1 MIFVFVF
8 VAFILSWFF
17 IEITLLIANR
27 NDDYVNNSNKKIS
40 YKKFILILRILAIT
54 LLVTTVIYMYNFQ
67 NIQFQQAIKY
77 CFGLIK

>member
-17 IEITLLIANR
+17 IEITLLIAIR
-27 NDDYVNNSNKKIS
+27 NKDYANNSKKIS
-40 YKKFILILRILAIT
+40 DKKFILILRILAIT

>member
-17 IEITLLIANR
+17 IEITLLIAIR
-27 NDDYVNNSNKKIS
+27 NKDYANNSKKIS
-40 YKKFILILRILAIT
+40 DKKFILILRIFAIT
-54 LLVTTVIYMYNFQ
+54 LLVITVIYMYNFQ